1 MKHRF
6 SILDTL
12 FSNWWLRHI
21 LFWIFVLNYLVWG
34 YGITKE
40 GVPFGP
46 EEIKAAYLRIAMF
59 IPGFMM
65 VVYPLLYFLIPRY
78 LVKKKYFL
86 FITGLIGLIVFAS
99 KYVDVFQLN
108 FHPINKF
115 AGFSFLWGKNLL
127 PFIHI
132 TGIATAIKFI
142 KYAYFQE
149 DRAAYARQQ
158 KTIAELELLKAQIHP
173 HFLFNTLNNLFAH
186 TLRNSSDSPH
196 IVSKLSSL
204 LRFMIY
210 ESREEYIS
218 LPEEIKLLNNYID
231 LEKLRY
237 GQELNLSVT
246 FSGDLEK
253 KMIRPLLL
261 LPLIENSFKH
271 GLSQQL
277 EEKWIRLHMHVDQN
291 ILYFELANSKDPNQV
306 RSGSPGKS
314 NGIGL
319 ENVKRRL
326 ELLYPGKY
334 KLDIVDQGDCF
345 LVNLTLQLI
354 DKISIPNSVEKTSI
368 LTETKVIE
376 NIK

>member
-6 SILDTL
+6 SVLDTL
-12 FSNWWLRHI
+12 LNNWWLRHI
-21 LFWIFVLNYLVWG
+21 LFWIFVLNYLAWG

-40 GVPFGP
+40 GVPIGP
-46 EEIKAAYLRIAMF
+46 EALKAAYIRIAMF

-78 LVKKKYFL
+78 LVKKRYFL
-86 FITGLIGLIVFAS
+86 FITGLIGLMVFAS
-99 KYVDVFQLN
+99 IYTQVFQLN

-186 TLRNSSDSPH
+186 TLRNSSDSPQ

-218 LPEEIKLLNNYID
+218 LAEEINLLNNYID

-253 KMIRPLLL
+253 KLIRPLLL

-277 EEKWIRLHMHVDQN
+277 EQKWIRLNMYVDQN
-291 ILYFELANSKDPNQV
+291 ILYFELANSKDPKQV
-306 RSGSPGKS
+306 RTGSPGKS

-319 ENVKRRL
+319 GNVKRRL
-326 ELLYPGKY
+326 ELLYPEKY
-334 KLDIVDQGDCF
+334 ELDILDQGDFF
-345 LVNLTLQLI
+345 LVNLKLQVV
-354 DKISIPNSVEKTSI
+354 DKISVPNCIQETST
-368 LTETKVIE
+368 LTESKVIE
-376 NIK
+376 SIK